1 MQMYTNLR
9 WLRKTLRRVL
19 PEVIK
24 RRARARLFG
33 YTAVAPP
40 PDWAIED
47 RGETVVLRAGGIE
60 AVFPAAV
67 RSSLVYHCFENGD
80 SIEELHGFLSIA
92 QETPGTLLDVGAADG
107 LFATLYCLAR
117 RDNRAIAY
125 EPSSELYT
133 HLVACVELNNLAD
146 RMTIVNAAV
155 GRTDEEATGHLN
167 PAGMLILTD
176 SSPATTTVRLVSL
189 DRQLAEVGP
198 PNVVKID
205 VEGYEG
211 EVLLG
216 ATQLLSIHKPV
227 LFLEF
232 HLDIIETNGGRVDE
246 LLKLLT
252 DLGYQFETSLGSPLT
267 ARAIAGSPKAIIRFI
282 ARPRAL
288 QSQSSR

>member
-1 MQMYTNLR
+1 M
-9 WLRKTLRRVL
+9 
-19 PEVIK
+19 
-24 RRARARLFG
+24 
-33 YTAVAPP
+33 
-40 PDWAIED
+40 ED
-47 RGETVVLRAGGIE
+47 RGDAVVLRVEGIE
-60 AVFPAAV
+60 AVFPGAV

-80 SIEELHGFLSIA
+80 SIDELRGFLATARAS
-92 QETPGTLLDVGAADG
+92 PGMLLDVGAADG
-107 LFATLYCLAR
+107 LFATLYCLAC

-125 EPSSELYT
+125 EPSSEMYP

-155 GRTDEEATGHLN
+155 GRTDEAATGHLN

-176 SSPATTTVRLVSL
+176 SSPATTTVQLVSL
-189 DRQLAEVGP
+189 DRQVAEVGP
-198 PNVVKID
+198 PRVIKID

-211 EVLLG
+211 EVLGG
-216 ATQLLSIHKPV
+216 ASQLLSTHKPI

-232 HLDIIETNGGRVDE
+232 HLDIIESNGGRVDE

-267 ARAIAGSPKAIIRFI
+267 ARAVAGSPKAIIRFV

-288 QSQSSR
+288 QSRPSR

>member
-1 MQMYTNLR
+1 MYPNLR
-9 WLRKTLRRVL
+9 WVRKTLRSVL
-19 PEVIK
+19 PEAIK

-40 PDWAIED
+40 PDWRMED
-47 RGETVVLRAGGIE
+47 RGETVVLRAGDIE
-60 AVFPAAV
+60 AVFPSAV

-80 SIEELHGFLSIA
+80 SIDELRGFLA
-92 QETPGTLLDVGAADG
+92 AARETSGTLLDVGAADG

-125 EPSSELYT
+125 EPSSEMYS
-133 HLVACVELNNLAD
+133 HLVASVRLNNLAD

-155 GRTDEEATGHLN
+155 GRADEAASGHLN

-176 SSPATTTVRLVSL
+176 SSPATTTVQLVSL
-189 DRQLAEVGP
+189 DRQATEVGSP
-198 PNVVKID
+198 KVVKID

-211 EVLLG
+211 EVLGG
-216 ATQLLSIHKPV
+216 ATQLLSTHKPV

-232 HLDIIETNGGRVDE
+232 HLDIIEANGGRVDE

-267 ARAIAGSPKAIIRFI
+267 ARAIAGSPKAIIRFV
-282 ARPRAL
+282 ARSRAL
-288 QSQSSR
+288 QSQSDR